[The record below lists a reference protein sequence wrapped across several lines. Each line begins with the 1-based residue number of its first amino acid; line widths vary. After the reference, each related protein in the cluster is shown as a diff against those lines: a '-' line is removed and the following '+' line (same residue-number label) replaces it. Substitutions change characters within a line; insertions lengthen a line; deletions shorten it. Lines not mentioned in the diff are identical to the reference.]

1 MTAKRFFIRID
12 KKNGV
17 GLFDGDLQLMYIQ
30 FNNIEDAKSCED
42 ALIYQ
47 CNLMNE
53 LHDECEFLKID
64 NEALEDGATKYA
76 ELYHKSLKENEQ
88 LKQSYKEFEDECQ
101 STFNAMSRKQNDLY
115 RKNFKLKEENEQF
128 KQQLRNSI
136 KLIKKDTATILEL
149 EEEIKELKGDV
160 E

>member
-88 LKQSYKEFEDECQ
+88 LKQ
-101 STFNAMSRKQNDLY
+101 
-115 RKNFKLKEENEQF
+115 
-128 KQQLRNSI
+128 QLRNSI
-136 KLIKKDTATILEL
+136 ELIRKDTATILEL